1 MTGFSSRTLSNPPRP
16 IGARVAACQYVD
28 SLPKRSPAY
37 SISPAE
43 MNNCMTFDE
52 FEIDPRCLHVLNQQN
67 ITEPTPVQE
76 QAIPLAL
83 TGKDLVAVA
92 QTGTGKTL
100 AFALP
105 SLTRLAQGKIKRNL
119 MLVLLPTRELCTQVH
134 EVINTLGKAMHIKAV
149 PIYGGV
155 SIDKQAKQLQ
165 EGMTVIVATPG
176 RLIDQMGR
184 RNVKFDELEILVLD
198 EADRMLDMGFLPDI
212 QRILRKLPSS
222 RQTLM
227 FSATFPNEI
236 SRMAERMMH
245 EPERVSVG
253 AIAKPVDTVRQLLY
267 PVRAE
272 DKTALLTKI
281 MDEEDISS
289 ALIFLRTKSRTERLA
304 NTLRKKK
311 YNIAQIHGDR
321 SQGQRQQALD
331 GFKNG
336 KYNVLVAT
344 DVASRGLDID
354 GVSHVFNYDI
364 PPNPDDYIHRIGR
377 TARAKAE
384 GDAITFVSPT
394 EYKELESIERALAH
408 NIPREE
414 WEKAP
419 RVLSLYH
426 PPGKKKA
433 GERQRRQR
441 PSPRRR
447 RRLL

>member
-1 MTGFSSRTLSNPPRP
+1 MRPPRSECERIATYQNLGP
-16 IGARVAACQYVD
+16 
-28 SLPKRSPAY
+28 LPRRSPAHP
-37 SISPAE
+37 IPPAE
-43 MNNCMTFDE
+43 MNNCMSFEEFDL
-52 FEIDPRCLHVLNQQN
+52 DPRCLHVLNQQS
-67 ITEPTPVQE
+67 ITEPTPVQD
-76 QAIPLAL
+76 QAIPIAL
-83 TGKDLVAVA
+83 EGKDLVAVA

-134 EVINTLGKAMHIKAV
+134 EVIDTLGKAMHINAV

-155 SIDKQAKQLQ
+155 SIDKQANQLRK
-165 EGMTVIVATPG
+165 GMTVIVATPG
-176 RLIDQMGR
+176 RLLDQMGR
-184 RNVKFDELEILVLD
+184 KNVRFDNLEILVLD

-212 QRILRKLPSS
+212 QRILRKLPPD

-236 SRMAERMMH
+236 SRMAEKMMR

-253 AIAKPVDTVRQLLY
+253 AIAKPVDTVRQTLY
-267 PVRAE
+267 SVRAE

-281 MDEEDISS
+281 MDEEDITS

-304 NTLRKKK
+304 STLRKKK

-354 GVSHVFNYDI
+354 CVSHAFNYDI
-364 PPNPDDYIHRIGR
+364 PPNSDDYIHRIGR
-377 TARAKAE
+377 TARAQAD

-408 NIPREE
+408 NIPRAE

-433 GERQRRQR
+433 GNRQRRPR
-441 PSPRRR
+441 PAPRRR